1 MNQMSKQVGMSRNIT
16 LEYLNKVIELMNTE
30 DTQSLIK
37 ESLQEHISCYIQDKT
52 NISKTVNILA
62 NIWLSDKDDNR
73 SIKKYARKIVT
84 NSSETTKLVANWC
97 MMLISYSVFKDIAST
112 VGKLNNMQLE
122 LSSKVIKEKML
133 DSWGERTTL
142 IHAIPKNIKTMKDL
156 NVLETIKTGVYK
168 SKKYEVKDREAVILI
183 VATLIHLKK
192 KLYLSID
199 ELTNDEAMFPF
210 KYNIDLE
217 MLQESKLFF
226 FDRFGGEM
234 VISLKG

>member
-1 MNQMSKQVGMSRNIT
+1 MSKQVGMSRNIT
-16 LEYLNKVIELMNTE
+16 LGYLNKVIELMNTE
-30 DTQSLIK
+30 DDPSLIK
-37 ESLQEHISCYIQDKT
+37 ESLQEHISFYIQDKT
-52 NISKTVNILA
+52 NINKTVSILT
-62 NIWLSDKDDNR
+62 NIWLLDTDDNK
-73 SIKKYARKIVT
+73 SIKTYARKIVT
-84 NSSETTKLVANWC
+84 KSSETTKLVANWC

-112 VGKLNNMQLE
+112 VGKLDDMQLE
-122 LSSKVIKEKML
+122 LTSKVIKEKML

-142 IHAIPKNIKTMKDL
+142 IHAIPKNIKTMKDI
-156 NVLETIKTGVYK
+156 NVLETVKNGMYK
-168 SKKYEVKDREAVILI
+168 SKKYEVKDSEAVILI

-199 ELTNDEAMFPF
+199 ELINDEAMFPF

-217 MLQESKLFF
+217 MLQESKLFS

>member
-1 MNQMSKQVGMSRNIT
+1 MSKQVGMSRNIT

-30 DTQSLIK
+30 DDTRLIK
-37 ESLQEHISCYIQDKT
+37 ESLQDHLSVYIQDKT
-52 NISKTVNILA
+52 NLNKTVNILS
-62 NIWLSDKDDNR
+62 NIWLLDADDNK
-73 SIKKYARKIVT
+73 SIKAYARKIVT
-84 NSSETTKLVANWC
+84 KSSETTKLVANWC

-112 VGKLNNMQLE
+112 VGKLGDMQLE
-122 LSSKVIKEKML
+122 LTSKVIKEKML

-142 IHAIPKNIKTMKDL
+142 IHAIPKNIKTMKDI
-156 NVLETIKTGVYK
+156 NVLETVKNGVYI
-168 SKKYEVKDREAVILI
+168 SKKYEVKDSEAVILI
-183 VATLIHLKK
+183 VVTLIHLKN

-199 ELTNDEAMFPF
+199 ELINDEAMFPF

-217 MLQESKLFF
+217 MLQESKLFS

>member
-16 LEYLNKVIELMNTE
+16 LGYLNKVIELMNTE
-30 DTQSLIK
+30 DDPSLIK
-37 ESLQEHISCYIQDKT
+37 ESLQEHISFYIQDKT
-52 NISKTVNILA
+52 NINKTVSILT
-62 NIWLSDKDDNR
+62 NIWLLDTDDNK
-73 SIKKYARKIVT
+73 SIKTYARKIVT
-84 NSSETTKLVANWC
+84 KSSETTKLVANWC

-112 VGKLNNMQLE
+112 VGKLDDMQLE
-122 LSSKVIKEKML
+122 LTSKVIKEKML

-142 IHAIPKNIKTMKDL
+142 IHAIPKNIKTMKDI
-156 NVLETIKTGVYK
+156 NVLETVKNGMYK
-168 SKKYEVKDREAVILI
+168 SKKYEVKDSEAVILI

-199 ELTNDEAMFPF
+199 ELINDEAMFPF

-217 MLQESKLFF
+217 MLQESKLFS